1 MGKVVAV
8 ANQKGGVG
16 KTTTAINLAACLAVR
31 IIGENL
37 SVRELEKI
45 TAMRKN
51 GSKDKAKKNAK
62 EPAAQD
68 RICQMAQERMKELLG
83 TKVSVTRGARK
94 GKIEIEYYSE
104 EDLERIL
111 AYMEERQ

>member
-1 MGKVVAV
+1 
-8 ANQKGGVG
+8 
-16 KTTTAINLAACLAVR
+16 
-31 IIGENL
+31 
-37 SVRELEKI
+37 
-45 TAMRKN
+45 
-51 GSKDKAKKNAK
+51 
-62 EPAAQD
+62 
-68 RICQMAQERMKELLG
+68 MAQERMKELLG